1 MNVQSEFVLKKPA
14 FTFSEVLLTI
24 TVLVIVAAMTMPGL
38 ISNYKIKV
46 YVVQLEK
53 SLSQFEQAM
62 QNIMVKHE
70 CTDMPCTSV
79 FDGQVTDAAWNK
91 RFGDEIT
98 KSIKIINTAENGS
111 AMSPHITSMSL
122 KPKETIAEALDWR
135 STKGYKFM
143 TPDGAFYLVEPKQC
157 EAVAYPNLSTLK
169 NICAEVTI
177 DVNSQRLPNQY
188 GRDIFKFVVG
198 QNGHLYAMY
207 GSDYARAVYGDV
219 SLTGTNYWAS
229 NASLCAGEG
238 LLITAP
244 ASVSGYGCAARV
256 IESNWKMTY

>member
-1 MNVQSEFVLKKPA
+1 MNVQLEFVLKKKA
-14 FTFSEVLLTI
+14 FTLSEILLTI
-24 TVLVIVAAMTMPGL
+24 AVLGIVAAMTMPGL

-70 CTDMPCTSV
+70 CTDMLCTSV
-79 FDGQVTDAAWNK
+79 FDGQVSDAEWNK
-91 RFGDEIT
+91 RFGNEIT
-98 KSIKIINTAENGS
+98 KAIKIINTAENGT
-111 AMSPHITSMSL
+111 AMSPHITSISL
-122 KPKETIAEALDWR
+122 KPKDAITEDVDWR

-157 EAVAYPNLSTLK
+157 EAVPYPKLSTLK
-169 NICAEVTI
+169 NICAEVTV

-207 GSDYARAVYGDV
+207 GSDYARSVYGDAT
-219 SLTGTNYWAS
+219 LTGSNYWAS
-229 NASLCAGEG
+229 NSSLCAGEG
-238 LLITAP
+238 LLIAAP
-244 ASVSGYGCAARV
+244 AYVSGYGCAARV